1 MNLINQIN
9 GFLAKSI
16 GLLNALLAILL
27 VGFALMVGVWQLG
40 TLGIFVGLLVGTA
53 MAVLVCGLLAL
64 VINIRNLLA
73 ESLEQR
79 PSRDGLGGF
88 RRGPLNFCGS
98 GGWYGLGTVQGTAVV
113 GRIGPAVGR
122 TRRFVHH
129 GQ

>member
-27 VGFALMVGVWQLG
+27 VGFALMVGVWWLG
-40 TLGIFVGLLVGTA
+40 TLGIFVGLLVGVA

-64 VINIRNLLA
+64 LINIRDLLA

-79 PSRDGLGGF
+79 PSRDGLEDS
-88 RRGPLNFCGS
+88 LE
-98 GGWYGLGTVQGTAVV
+98 
-113 GRIGPAVGR
+113 GR
-122 TRRFVHH
+122 
-129 GQ
+129 

>member
-79 PSRDGLGGF
+79 PSRDGLED
-88 RRGPLNFCGS
+88 S
-98 GGWYGLGTVQGTAVV
+98 VE
-113 GRIGPAVGR
+113 GR
-122 TRRFVHH
+122 
-129 GQ
+129 

>member
-27 VGFALMVGVWQLG
+27 VGFALMMGVWSLG
-40 TLGIFVGLLVGTA
+40 TRGILVGLLVGAA

-64 VINIRNLLA
+64 LINIRDLLA

-79 PSRDGLGGF
+79 PSRDGLEDS
-88 RRGPLNFCGS
+88 LE
-98 GGWYGLGTVQGTAVV
+98 
-113 GRIGPAVGR
+113 GR
-122 TRRFVHH
+122 
-129 GQ
+129 

>member
-27 VGFALMVGVWQLG
+27 VGFALMVGVWLLG
-40 TLGIFVGLLVGTA
+40 TRGIFVGLLVGAA

-64 VINIRNLLA
+64 LINIRDLLA

-79 PSRDGLGGF
+79 PSRDGLEDS
-88 RRGPLNFCGS
+88 LE
-98 GGWYGLGTVQGTAVV
+98 
-113 GRIGPAVGR
+113 GR
-122 TRRFVHH
+122 
-129 GQ
+129 

>member
-27 VGFALMVGVWQLG
+27 VGFALMVGVWWLG
-40 TLGIFVGLLVGTA
+40 TRGIFVGLLVGAA

-64 VINIRNLLA
+64 LINIRDLLA

-79 PSRDGLGGF
+79 PSRDGLEDS
-88 RRGPLNFCGS
+88 LE
-98 GGWYGLGTVQGTAVV
+98 
-113 GRIGPAVGR
+113 GR
-122 TRRFVHH
+122 
-129 GQ
+129 

>member
-27 VGFALMVGVWQLG
+27 VGFALMVGVWLLG
-40 TLGIFVGLLVGTA
+40 TRGIFVGLLFGAA

-64 VINIRNLLA
+64 LINIRDLLA

-79 PSRDGLGGF
+79 PSRDSLEDS
-88 RRGPLNFCGS
+88 LE
-98 GGWYGLGTVQGTAVV
+98 
-113 GRIGPAVGR
+113 GR
-122 TRRFVHH
+122 
-129 GQ
+129 